1 MNDAMKHLR
10 QLFEA
15 SYARKDD
22 LQNIEQ
28 TIAELEIY
36 LKANA
41 DDEIAQVQYR
51 QFLGKRKDFLQVL
64 TNDYDE
70 DSDSKMHA

>member
-10 QLFEA
+10 KLFED
-15 SYARKDD
+15 SYADKEVF
-22 LQNIEQ
+22 QNIEQ

-36 LKANA
+36 LAANP

-51 QFLGKRKDFLQVL
+51 QYLSKRKDFLQVL
-64 TNDYDE
+64 MTDYDE
-70 DSDSKMHA
+70 DSDSEMHA

>member
-1 MNDAMKHLR
+1 MKDAMKHLR

-22 LQNIEQ
+22 LQIIEQ
-28 TIAELEIY
+28 TITELETY
-36 LKANA
+36 LEANP

-51 QFLGKRKDFLQVL
+51 QYLGKRKDFLLVL
-64 TNDYDE
+64 TYDYDE
-70 DSDSKMHA
+70 DSDSEMHA

>member
-10 QLFEA
+10 QLFEE
-15 SYARKDD
+15 SYARKDV

-36 LKANA
+36 LDANP

-51 QFLGKRKDFLQVL
+51 QYLGKRKDFLQVL
-64 TNDYDE
+64 MNYYDE
-70 DSDSKMHA
+70 DSDSEIHA

>member
-10 QLFEA
+10 KLFED
-15 SYARKDD
+15 SYAGKDV

-36 LKANA
+36 LEANP

-51 QFLGKRKDFLQVL
+51 QYLGKRKDSLQVL
-64 TNDYDE
+64 TNYYDK
-70 DSDSKMHA
+70 DSDSEMHA